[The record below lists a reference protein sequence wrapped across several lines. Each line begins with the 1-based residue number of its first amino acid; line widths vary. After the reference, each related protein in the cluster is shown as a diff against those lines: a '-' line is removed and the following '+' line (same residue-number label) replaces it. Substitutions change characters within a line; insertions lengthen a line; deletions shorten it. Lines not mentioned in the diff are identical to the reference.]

1 MESVTAK
8 YNSLR
13 QLLPLVFFVII
24 PGRIMDY
31 TTQAWVHDYH
41 SCIKICHKR
50 TRYVL
55 RRILRRAVRYA
66 SEKLHAPP
74 GFLSSLVSVVIE
86 ILVRIQ
92 FMMLICAQQPV
103 LMIHEF
109 FSNSPGIQEKLCNNT
124 YLTKNGNSALTDRR
138 KCLTTCIFFKG
149 WSISRD
155 HQKPSTG
162 MLTNW

>member
-1 MESVTAK
+1 MSKSTFPVFENAISNCKVQLTEATPTSGIFCD
-8 YNSLR
+8 NSWK
-13 QLLPLVFFVII
+13 
-24 PGRIMDY
+24 DY
-31 TTQAWVHDYH
+31 GLHHSSMSDFC
-41 SCIKICHKR
+41 SCIKICHKC

-103 LMIHEF
+103 LMIRDF
-109 FSNSPGIQEKLCNNT
+109 FLIAQAFKENSV
-124 YLTKNGNSALTDRR
+124 
-138 KCLTTCIFFKG
+138 TTHI
-149 WSISRD
+149 
-155 HQKPSTG
+155 
-162 MLTNW
+162 